1 MPNPPYIQLSV
12 VIPAFNEELRLPETL
27 RSTLEYLGGRPYSC
41 EVLVVDD
48 GSSDNTGQIVREWP
62 DSSIPVRLLAQPDG
76 LNHGKGAAVKLGML
90 AAQGAFRLF
99 MDADNST
106 TIDQVE
112 HFWRFFEKGYDLVIG
127 SRNVEGSR
135 VEVHQAIY
143 KELAGRL
150 GNWIIRVLTVP
161 GISDTQAGFKMFTR
175 ECAETVFKRLSINRW
190 GYDVEALVIA
200 RCHRYRIAEIPITW
214 INAPGSKVGLFSYFQ
229 VLTEIWRI
237 RRNMLAGRY
246 I

>member
-1 MPNPPYIQLSV
+1 MPNQSYVQLSV

-27 RSTLEYLGGRPYSC
+27 RYTVEYLTARPYTS
-41 EVLVVDD
+41 EILVVDD
-48 GSSDNTGQIVREWP
+48 GSTDNTGQIVRQWP
-62 DSSIPVRLLAQPDG
+62 CTTVSVRLLTQPDG
-76 LNHGKGAAVKLGML
+76 LNHGKGSAVKRGML
-90 AAQGAFRLF
+90 AAQGAFRLL

-112 HFWRFFEKGYDLVIG
+112 SFWKFFEKGYDLVIG

-150 GNWIIRVLTVP
+150 GNWIIRVLAVP

-175 ECAETVFKRLSINRW
+175 ECAETVFGRLSVERW

-200 RCHRYRIAEIPITW
+200 RCRRYRMAEIPITW
-214 INAPGSKVGLFSYFQ
+214 INAPGSKVGLGSYFQ
-229 VLTEIWRI
+229 VLGEIWRI

-246 I
+246 K